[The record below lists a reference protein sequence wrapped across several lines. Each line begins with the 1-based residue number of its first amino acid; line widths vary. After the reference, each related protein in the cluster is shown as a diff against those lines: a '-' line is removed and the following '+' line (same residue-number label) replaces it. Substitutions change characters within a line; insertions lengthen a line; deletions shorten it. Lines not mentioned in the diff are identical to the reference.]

1 MGSRFHST
9 KRQKLTTSILSI
21 SILAGTLNL
30 SQENSIDSNMSSDRE
45 VSPDLVDHHTSSLAM
60 IQHTTQKLQS
70 LTQELNQS
78 DEELENNIKNTKRIA
93 AAAAAAAATPDSV
106 SSSLFINGNSNSY
119 NFQPIV
125 PEQPTAA
132 AAVPPAAPPSPSPT
146 PPPRHHQLVNEIDEN
161 TSRIVKIE
169 SYLEDVVDGRIGAA
183 AGPPRIAKPI
193 PVADTGFGSA
203 DLMMESVDLSGNLD
217 SILKY
222 IKHFL
227 RRHI

>member
-1 MGSRFHST
+1 MTVDS
-9 KRQKLTTSILSI
+9 
-21 SILAGTLNL
+21 SILAGTLTL
-30 SQENSIDSNMSSDRE
+30 SQENSIDSNRSSDRE

-70 LTQELNQS
+70 LTHELNQS

-93 AAAAAAAATPDSV
+93 AAAAAAAASPDSV

-146 PPPRHHQLVNEIDEN
+146 PPSRHHQQLVNEIDEN

-169 SYLEDVVDGRIGAA
+169 SYLEDVVDGRIGATTA
-183 AGPPRIAKPI
+183 PPRIAKPI

-217 SILKY
+217 SIFKY

>member
-1 MGSRFHST
+1 
-9 KRQKLTTSILSI
+9 
-21 SILAGTLNL
+21 
-30 SQENSIDSNMSSDRE
+30 MSSDRE

-70 LTQELNQS
+70 LTHELNQS

-93 AAAAAAAATPDSV
+93 AAAVAAATTTPDSV

-132 AAVPPAAPPSPSPT
+132 AAVPPAASPSPSPT
-146 PPPRHHQLVNEIDEN
+146 PPPRHHHQLVNEIDEN

-183 AGPPRIAKPI
+183 AAPPRIAKPI

-217 SILKY
+217 SIFKY